1 VRRCGALPHAPQET
15 FLEKRF
21 LDFPKLL
28 GNLLAEFGTFLFR
41 ICKAEV
47 HVGSLP
53 HKMAKNV
60 VFTYVKFLKIVK
72 KLFSKSFLT
81 GGWGSAPTV

>member
-1 VRRCGALPHAPQET
+1 VRECGALPHAPQET

-28 GNLLAEFGTFLFR
+28 GNLLAEFGMFLFWTCR
-41 ICKAEV
+41 AEI
-47 HVGSLP
+47 HVGPLP
-53 HKMAKNV
+53 HKIAENV
-60 VFTYVKFLKIVK
+60 VFTFVKFLKIVK

-81 GGWGSAPTV
+81 GVWGSAPTV